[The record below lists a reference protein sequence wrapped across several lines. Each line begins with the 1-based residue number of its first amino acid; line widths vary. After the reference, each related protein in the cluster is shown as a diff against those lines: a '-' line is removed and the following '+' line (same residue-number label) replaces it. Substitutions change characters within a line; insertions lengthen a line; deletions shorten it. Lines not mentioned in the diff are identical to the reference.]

1 MSTILGNPIT
11 LGGGGAKLNIDFGTT
26 PPSDT
31 SKLWVPLASKPK
43 YVKVDFRSDIG
54 SIVQEHHPVT
64 NAFMTDGMSICETP
78 NYIYTFGS
86 KSSAYI
92 WVSKKVYRIDKTTYA
107 QTDITSQI
115 TLPAY
120 PGGMAPCVYYNNCIY
135 IISGHSSYTTQK
147 YMRHA
152 QIMKVDLATNTAT
165 VVYNNEDTG
174 SANYEAWANVDAFL
188 WGDKIVIAGGAT
200 NYYEVGY
207 NNPGCA
213 FVRIFDTS
221 TNGIERYI
229 CPVDNVQA
237 MYHTKDKVIFAVA
250 GGATLYEF
258 DLNTKQFTQKTST
271 SGELY
276 NGSPYRRY
284 LIGETPYQIGVN
296 SPTLLKEYHPEDYSE
311 TVAATLST
319 GPNTQLGASSYANHL
334 SWFSNAGVLYTN
346 FNFALDEGHLLV
358 NTDYTDDVWEAVKG
372 KDVSLFTCPLAVY
385 LGDASGTAQKQT
397 AYLYD
402 KTDNKWKTLDGVSYT
417 ADMLNAL
424 NIMGVT

>member
-11 LGGGGAKLNIDFGTT
+11 LGGGGAKLNIDFGSV

-43 YVKVDFRSDIG
+43 SVKVDFRSDIG

-86 KSSAYI
+86 KSSSYM
-92 WVSKKVYRIDKTTYA
+92 WVSKKVYRIDKTTYT

-115 TLPAY
+115 ALPAY

-135 IISGHSSYTTQK
+135 IISGHPSYTTSS
-147 YMRHA
+147 YMRGEL
-152 QIMKVDLATNTAT
+152 IMKVDLSSNTAT
-165 VVYNNEDTG
+165 VVFNNTSDSNETWT
-174 SANYEAWANVDAFL
+174 SVDAFL
-188 WGDKIVIAGGAT
+188 WGDKIVIAGGSPTA
-200 NYYEVGY
+200 YEQSYGH
-207 NNPGCA
+207 PSKL
-213 FVRIFDTS
+213 VRIFDTT
-221 TNGIERYI
+221 TNAMTYYT
-229 CPVDNVQA
+229 CPADKPQA
-237 MYHTKDKVIFAVA
+237 MYHTKDKVIFAVS

-271 SGELY
+271 TEGMYSGAV
-276 NGSPYRRY
+276 YRRY
-284 LIGETPYQIGVN
+284 LIGETPYQIGTN

-319 GPNTQLGASSYANHL
+319 GPNTGLGASSYANHL

-346 FNFALDEGHLLV
+346 FNFALEEGQLLI

-402 KTDNKWKTLDGVSYT
+402 NTDSKWKTLDGVSYT

-424 NIMGVT
+424 NIMGVN

>member
-43 YVKVDFRSDIG
+43 TVKVDFRSVVG
-54 SIVQEHHPVT
+54 SITQEHHPVT
-64 NAFMTDGMSICETP
+64 DAYMPEGVSLCDVGD
-78 NYIYTFGS
+78 YIYVFGG
-86 KSSAYI
+86 KISAYQ
-92 WVSKKVYRIDKTTYA
+92 WVSTNVYRIDKATYT
-107 QTDITSQI
+107 QENITSQI
-115 TLPAY
+115 TLPAS

-135 IISGHSSYTTQK
+135 IISGHPSYTTSS
-147 YMRHA
+147 YMRG
-152 QIMKVDLATNTAT
+152 QLIMKVNLSSNTAT
-165 VVYNNEDTG
+165 VVFDNTSDTNEQ
-174 SANYEAWANVDAFL
+174 WPWVDAFL
-188 WGDKIVIAGGAT
+188 WGDKIVIAGGSPTA
-200 NYYEVGY
+200 YEQSYGH
-207 NNPGCA
+207 PSKL
-213 FVRIFDTS
+213 VRIFDTT
-221 TNGIERYI
+221 TNAMTYYT
-229 CPVDNVQA
+229 CPADKVQA
-237 MYHTKDKVIFAVA
+237 IYHTKDKVIFAVDGDA
-250 GGATLYEF
+250 GLYEF

-271 SGELY
+271 TGGMYSGAV
-276 NGSPYRRY
+276 YRRY

-296 SPTLLKEYHPEDYSE
+296 SPTLLKEYHPDDYSE

-319 GPNTQLGASSYANHL
+319 GPNTALGASSYTNYL
-334 SWFSNAGVLYTN
+334 TWFANAGVLYTK
-346 FNFALDEGHLLV
+346 FNFELESGTLLV
-358 NTDYTDDVWEAVKG
+358 NTDYTADVWEAVKG
-372 KDVSLFTCPLAVY
+372 KDVSLFACPLAVY